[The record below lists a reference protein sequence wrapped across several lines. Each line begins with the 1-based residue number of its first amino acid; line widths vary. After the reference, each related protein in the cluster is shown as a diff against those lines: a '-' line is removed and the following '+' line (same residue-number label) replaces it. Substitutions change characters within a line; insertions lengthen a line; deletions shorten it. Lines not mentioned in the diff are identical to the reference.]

1 MYIHTYINIIPIR
14 SWEHYFKSFTFEIS
28 RKSVKRNIL
37 LCVEKPFDEL
47 MEFLSGNYV

>member
-1 MYIHTYINIIPIR
+1 MGAFF
-14 SWEHYFKSFTFEIS
+14 SSFTFEMS
-28 RKSVKRNIL
+28 RKYVKRNIL